1 MNSNMTANVTDCW
14 SFLGTIGTPV
24 ITWPECDRISLKWIL
39 KFHSKDYI
47 HFSFLTKLFSY
58 SQIKNSIPD
67 LSLTG
72 LICNK
77 WKKKIGYT
85 FCWTRKKNLLFTTRF
100 FYILMIFWNMFVLN
114 ILLLFA
120 SITAVGTFEWF
131 FACMSSNM
139 IFHMMFLF
147 HQFLTEWTFV

>member
-1 MNSNMTANVTDCW
+1 MNSNMTPNVTDCW

-39 KFHSKDYI
+39 KFHSKT
-47 HFSFLTKLFSY
+47 FFLFTNQEFNSGFKSNRFNL
-58 SQIKNSIPD
+58 QQMKEKNWVYF
-67 LSLTG
+67 LL
-72 LICNK
+72 NQ
-77 WKKKIGYT
+77 
-85 FCWTRKKNLLFTTRF
+85 KKNLLFTTRF